1 MRSIDIGT
9 KSATSIVKDAIYKFS
24 VEDIYT
30 CIPCKVTDF
39 SKYESEQVVSLQPLI
54 SDRYEDG
61 VTLTPRVINNV
72 FVKLQNGGGFSIKL
86 PVNEDTLFTLYYTN
100 RDLDAFLNTSGE
112 SVTEN
117 IGVRNRNF
125 YCTHGFGTY
134 SNNQSPSQTDLII
147 EGDNTVITIKPSGE
161 ITTTTNGK
169 VTLTTPEYYVDS
181 PTTTFTGS
189 VKINGNATIDGTT
202 SSHTIEASSS
212 LKVAGVEVKQHDHS
226 GTVPPLA

>member
-9 KSATSIVKDAIYKFS
+9 KSATAIVKDAIYKFS

-54 SDRYEDG
+54 SDKYEDG

-72 FVKLQNGGGFSIKL
+72 FVKLQSGGGFSIKL
-86 PVNEDTLFTLYYTN
+86 PVNEDTLFTLHYTN

-112 SVTEN
+112 SVTED
-117 IGVRNRNF
+117 IGIRNRNF

-147 EGDNTVITIKPSGE
+147 EGENTVITIKPSGE

-189 VKINGNATIDGTT
+189 VQINGDNTVGGKV
-202 SSHTIEASSS
+202 SSPTIEASSS
-212 LKVAGVEVKQHDHS
+212 LKVGGVEVKQHSHS
-226 GTVPPLA
+226 GAVPPLS